1 MKKLFSFMAGFMS
14 GVLVGGAAVLLL
26 TPESGQQLRADA
38 VDRWEEALEKA
49 RQARE
54 RTERQ
59 MTQEFERMK
68 ERGQL

>member
-14 GVLVGGAAVLLL
+14 GALVGAAAVLLL
-26 TPESGQQLRADA
+26 TPASGEQLRADA

-59 MTQEFERMK
+59 MTEEFERMK
-68 ERGQL
+68 ERGRL

>member
-14 GVLVGGAAVLLL
+14 GVLVGAAAVLLL
-26 TPESGQQLRADA
+26 TPASGEQLRADA
-38 VDRWEEALEKA
+38 VERWEEALEKA

-68 ERGQL
+68 ERGRL